1 MGSYVE
7 IDSGTASSSSSIEL
21 TGIDTTYNVY
31 MATWKDVAPANDN
44 TGMYIRV
51 TTGGTPDSDSEYDQ
65 AVYNLLSYAAFEIG
79 YGAGSAYWNMGNIG
93 TGSSETQ
100 QGVAYL
106 FNFGDASEYSFLT
119 LEKTNM
125 MADPNNL
132 YGQHGA
138 LVHTVAEANDGLSFY
153 IASGNIASGE
163 FRLYGLKK

>member
-7 IDSGTASSSSSIEL
+7 IDSDTASNSASIEL

-31 MATWKDVAPANDN
+31 MATWKDIVPVNDN

-51 TTGGTPDSDSEYDQ
+51 TTGGTPDSDSEYD
-65 AVYNLLSYAAFEIG
+65 AAHYNLLTYAAYEIG
-79 YGAGSAYWNMGNIG
+79 YGAGDSYWNWGNMG
-93 TGSSETQ
+93 TGESETQ

-106 FNFGDASEYSFLT
+106 FNFGDASEYSFMT
-119 LEKTNM
+119 VERSNM

-132 YGQHGA
+132 YGQHGSV
-138 LVHTVAEANDGLSFY
+138 VHTVAEANDGLSFY

>member
-1 MGSYVE
+1 MLSVHVFA
-7 IDSGTASSSSSIEL
+7 DSFA
-21 TGIDTTYNVY
+21 Y
-31 MATWKDVAPANDN
+31 MIC
-44 TGMYIRV
+44 YRV
-51 TTGGTPDSDSEYDQ
+51 SRHKQ
-65 AVYNLLSYAAFEIG
+65 FK
-79 YGAGSAYWNMGNIG
+79 GA
-93 TGSSETQ
+93 SETQ

-119 LEKTNM
+119 IEKSNM

-153 IASGNIASGE
+153 IASGNISSGE